1 MYCIWIFFPSQWQ
14 MISNIVTSEIL
25 PGSLHSRRSTVD
37 VNTEDPPG
45 ELEESDYSMFIDY
58 CKQYGTS
65 IEASDRLA
73 MYLCCTSLP

>member
-1 MYCIWIFFPSQWQ
+1 
-14 MISNIVTSEIL
+14 MISNIGTSKIL

-37 VNTEDPPG
+37 LNTEDPSG

-58 CKQYGTS
+58 RKQYDTW

-73 MYLCCTSLP
+73 TCLCCTSLP